1 MCTNDAGRTKT
12 TENNWI
18 FNEVKPSSVQS
29 NELLRLSFAF
39 SFTYVAKLNRTVNI
53 DPEFDLHEFWRL
65 KRVQT
70 LIFSV
75 ILSWSVE
82 NPRP

>member
-1 MCTNDAGRTKT
+1 MSTNDAGRTKT

-18 FNEVKPSSVQS
+18 FNKVKPSSVQS

-53 DPEFDLHEFWRL
+53 DPNAITTAIVPIMFGIW
-65 KRVQT
+65 Q
-70 LIFSV
+70 SQG
-75 ILSWSVE
+75 LSLPCSMSYA
-82 NPRP
+82 